1 MPSLTEP
8 ISPRQIGFVTPPP
21 SPQNRYSTSST
32 ASATTTTTTTTTNQQ
47 VCCCDVFKIN
57 TRCLFIEFCSDEYD
71 SLSIFF
77 KWILCKRSVVC
88 SCCCCCCCCDI
99 ELLNC
104 CVFVCRRNLS
114 ILSFL
119 YTATNRLCCS

>member
-32 ASATTTTTTTTTNQQ
+32 ASATTTTTTTTNQQ

-57 TRCLFIEFCSDEYD
+57 IFIVD
-71 SLSIFF
+71 SSNFVQMNMIPCRYFLNGYCAKGQSCNVAVV
-77 KWILCKRSVVC
+77 IL
-88 SCCCCCCCCDI
+88 
-99 ELLNC
+99 N
-104 CVFVCRRNLS
+104 
-114 ILSFL
+114 
-119 YTATNRLCCS
+119 Y